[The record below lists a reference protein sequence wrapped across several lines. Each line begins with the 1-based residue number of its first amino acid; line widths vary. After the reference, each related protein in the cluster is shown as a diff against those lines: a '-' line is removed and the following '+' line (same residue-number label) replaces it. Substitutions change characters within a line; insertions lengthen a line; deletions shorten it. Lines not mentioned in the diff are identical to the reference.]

1 MGDVNWE
8 PAQDVLKRTDWPT
21 DDGDTPMNTN
31 IRIIKRS
38 QRDAKI
44 KNATANTAA
53 DIKRARS
60 SENSRHATRDIS
72 GHVATW
78 IKEFQQKHT
87 PDPRRAFA
95 NLFIDTATSTAD

>member
-1 MGDVNWE
+1 
-8 PAQDVLKRTDWPT
+8 
-21 DDGDTPMNTN
+21 MNTN

-38 QRDAKI
+38 QREAQSKT
-44 KNATANTAA
+44 ATATTANSN
-53 DIKRARS
+53 RARS
-60 SENSRHATRDIS
+60 NENPRHATRDIS

-95 NLFIDTATSTAD
+95 KLFIDTAASAAD

>member
-1 MGDVNWE
+1 
-8 PAQDVLKRTDWPT
+8 
-21 DDGDTPMNTN
+21 MNTN

-38 QRDAKI
+38 QRDAQSKT
-44 KNATANTAA
+44 KAAATDNRRAA
-53 DIKRARS
+53 Q
-60 SENSRHATRDIS
+60 SENSRHATRDIT

-95 NLFIDTATSTAD
+95 NLFVDAATSAAD